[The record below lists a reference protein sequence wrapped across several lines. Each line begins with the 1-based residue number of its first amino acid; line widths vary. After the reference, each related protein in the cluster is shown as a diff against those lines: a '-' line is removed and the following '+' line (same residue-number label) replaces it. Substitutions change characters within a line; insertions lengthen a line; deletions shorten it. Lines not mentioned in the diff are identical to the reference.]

1 MHMHCGF
8 QGKFP
13 EGREIAV
20 KRLCNSYAAA
30 IFFFLCSILCCSA
43 RDTIT
48 PNNLLFDD
56 GRGTL
61 VSANQTFELGFF
73 IPKGG
78 FNNGKYIG
86 IWYYGLKERTVVWVA
101 NRDNPLPDDSVG
113 ALVIADDGNL
123 KLVNESGAAYWFTDL
138 GSSSSMGRVAK
149 VMDSG
154 NFVLSDNRSGK
165 ILWESFKNPTD
176 TFLPGMIMEGN
187 LTLTSW
193 VSAVEP
199 APGRYTFKQD
209 DDKDQYI
216 IFEDSI
222 VKYWR
227 SEESEGMSSAAAELL
242 SNFSKTRKPTGS
254 QFVRSSYT
262 RLVMNFT
269 GEIRYLVWDNYT
281 EEWSAFWWAPQDRC
295 SVLNACGNFGSCN
308 VNNAFM
314 CKCLPGFE
322 PNSLERWTNGDFSG
336 GCSKKT
342 TLCGDTFLI
351 LKMIKVRKYD
361 IEFSGKD
368 ESECR
373 RECLKTCRCQAYA
386 GVGTIRRG
394 RASTP
399 PKCWIWSEDLGSLQE
414 YNTDG
419 YNLSLRVAK
428 SDIGILS
435 ACPLLLLNL
444 IDC

>member
-1 MHMHCGF
+1 MVGKRRRRKFRVSVSSTHMLSTTF
-8 QGKFP
+8 
-13 EGREIAV
+13 
-20 KRLCNSYAAA
+20 
-30 IFFFLCSILCCSA
+30 FFFLCSVLCCSA

-48 PNNLLFDD
+48 PENRLSDD
-56 GRGTL
+56 GGTL
-61 VSANQTFELGFF
+61 VSAGKTFELGFF
-73 IPKGG
+73 SP
-78 FNNGKYIG
+78 NESSSNGRYIG

-113 ALVIADDGNL
+113 ALAIADDGNL
-123 KLVNESGAAYWFTDL
+123 KLVNESGAAYWFTNL

-154 NFVLSDNRSGK
+154 NFVLRDNRSGK

-269 GEIRYLVWDNYT
+269 GEIRYLVWDNYRQ
-281 EEWSAFWWAPQDRC
+281 EWPAFWWAPQDRC

-322 PNSLERWTNGDFSG
+322 PNSLERWTIGDFSG